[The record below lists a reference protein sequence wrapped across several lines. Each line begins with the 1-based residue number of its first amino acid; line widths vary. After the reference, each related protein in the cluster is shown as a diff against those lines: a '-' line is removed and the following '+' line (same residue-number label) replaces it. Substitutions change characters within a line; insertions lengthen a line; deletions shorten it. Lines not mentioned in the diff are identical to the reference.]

1 VAELLSLGEARAA
14 VLERVVPLPAEP
26 VALGESGGRI
36 LAEDAVATVDLPPF
50 PSSAMDGFAV
60 RAADSPGRLVVV
72 GSVAAGAPST
82 VGLRA
87 GEAMGIATGGAVP
100 TGADAVVRIED
111 VVSVGDTVEIP
122 GVAEGTS
129 IRPRGGDILE
139 GEVVVEKGT
148 RLGAAH
154 VAALAA
160 SGVAEVLVSRRPRV
174 AVLATGSELRRPGEP
189 LGPGQ
194 IFDANGVLLATTLST
209 AGAEVEVLP
218 AVEDD
223 PDAHRDALE
232 RGLAADVLVTTGGV
246 SVGPHDLV
254 RSTLRALGVEE
265 VFWGVA
271 VKPGKPLAF
280 GVRGAT
286 LVFGLPG
293 NPVSSLVGCELFV
306 LPATLALQGASEPG
320 PVYREARLA
329 AAVKRNA
336 RRDELLRART
346 RFTDDGVVVEPVTG
360 QESHMIVRAAGADAL
375 VLSPRGEGELPEGSR
390 VRYFP
395 LA

>member
-1 VAELLSLGEARAA
+1 
-14 VLERVVPLPAEP
+14 
-26 VALGESGGRI
+26 
-36 LAEDAVATVDLPPF
+36 
-50 PSSAMDGFAV
+50 
-60 RAADSPGRLVVV
+60 
-72 GSVAAGAPST
+72 
-82 VGLRA
+82 
-87 GEAMGIATGGAVP
+87 MGIATGGAVP
-100 TGADAVVRIED
+100 PGADAVVRIED
-111 VVSVGDTVEIP
+111 VVLEGNAVEIP
-122 GVAEGTS
+122 GVDEGRS
-129 IRPRGGDILE
+129 IRPRGGDIHE

-160 SGVAEVLVSRRPRV
+160 AGVARVSVARRPRV
-174 AVLATGSELRRPGEP
+174 AVLATGSELRPSGEL

-194 IFDANGVLLATTLST
+194 IFDANGVLLATALSA

-223 PDAHRDALE
+223 PDAHRGALE
-232 RGLAADVLVTTGGV
+232 RGLDADVLVTTGGV

-254 RSTLRALGVEE
+254 RSILRSLGVEE

-271 VKPGKPLAF
+271 IKPGKPLAF
-280 GVRGAT
+280 GVRGTT

-293 NPVSSLVGCELFV
+293 NPVSTLVGCELFV
-306 LPATLALQGASEPG
+306 RPAALALQGASEPG
-320 PVYREARLA
+320 PVYRDARLA
-329 AAVKRNA
+329 AGVERNA

-375 VLSPRGEGELPEGSR
+375 VLSPRGTGELPEGSH

>member
-1 VAELLSLGEARAA
+1 MAELLSLAEARAA

-26 VALGESGGRI
+26 VALGEAGGRV
-36 LAEDAVATVDLPPF
+36 LAEDAVSTVDLPPF

-72 GSVAAGAPST
+72 GSVAAGAPAT
-82 VGLRA
+82 AGLRA

-100 TGADAVVRIED
+100 PGADAVVRIED
-111 VVSVGDTVEIP
+111 VVLEGNTVEIP
-122 GVAEGTS
+122 GVGEGKS
-129 IRPRGGDILE
+129 IRPRGGDIRE

-148 RLGAAH
+148 RMGAAH

-160 SGVAEVLVSRRPRV
+160 AGAAGVSVSRRPRV
-174 AVLATGSELRRPGEP
+174 AVLATGSELRPPGEL

-194 IFDANGVLLATTLST
+194 IFDANGVLLATALSA

-232 RGLAADVLVTTGGV
+232 RGLGADVLVTTGGV

-254 RSTLRALGVEE
+254 RSILRSLGVEE

-280 GVRGAT
+280 GVLGTT

-293 NPVSSLVGCELFV
+293 NPVSTLVGCELFV
-306 LPATLALQGASEPG
+306 RPAVLALQGAPEPG
-320 PVYREARLA
+320 PVYRDARLA

-336 RRDELLRART
+336 GRDELLRART

-375 VLSPRGEGELPEGSR
+375 VLSPRGNGELPEGSH

>member
-1 VAELLSLGEARAA
+1 MAELLSLAEARAA

-26 VALGESGGRI
+26 VALGEAGGRV
-36 LAEDAVATVDLPPF
+36 LAEDAVSTVDLPPF

-72 GSVAAGAPST
+72 GSVAAGAPAT
-82 VGLRA
+82 AGLRA

-100 TGADAVVRIED
+100 PGADAVVRIED
-111 VVSVGDTVEIP
+111 VVLEGNTVEIP
-122 GVAEGTS
+122 GVGEGKS
-129 IRPRGGDILE
+129 IRPRGGDIRE

-148 RLGAAH
+148 RMGAAH

-160 SGVAEVLVSRRPRV
+160 AGAARVSVSRRPRV
-174 AVLATGSELRRPGEP
+174 AVLATGSELRPPGEL

-194 IFDANGVLLATTLST
+194 IFDANGVLLATALSA

-232 RGLAADVLVTTGGV
+232 RGLGADVLVTTGGV

-254 RSTLRALGVEE
+254 RSILRSLGVEE

-280 GVRGAT
+280 GVLGTT

-293 NPVSSLVGCELFV
+293 NPVSTLVGCELFV
-306 LPATLALQGASEPG
+306 RPAVLALQGAPEPG
-320 PVYREARLA
+320 PVYRDARLA

-336 RRDELLRART
+336 GRDELLRART

-375 VLSPRGEGELPEGSR
+375 VLSPRGNGELPEGSH